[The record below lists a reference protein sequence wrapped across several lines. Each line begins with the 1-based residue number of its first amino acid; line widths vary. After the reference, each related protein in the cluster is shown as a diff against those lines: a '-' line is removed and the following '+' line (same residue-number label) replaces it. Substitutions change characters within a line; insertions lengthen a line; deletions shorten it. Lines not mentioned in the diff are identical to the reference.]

1 MGKTDLCLS
10 LAGFLHS
17 PIISAD
23 SRQMYRDI
31 PVGTAAPTPEQLK
44 QVKHFFIG
52 NLALDQYYSAATYE
66 EECIGLLDTL
76 FESHDTLLM
85 TGGSMMYIDAIC
97 KGIDDI
103 PTISEDI
110 RQEIRERYERVGLDA
125 MAAELKLLDPEY
137 WAQVDLKNPKR
148 IIHALEICYMSGGT
162 YTALRKGIRK
172 ERPFRIV
179 KIALNRDREE
189 LFSRINS
196 RVDAMMANGLWEEAE
211 KVYPFRHLNSL
222 NTVGFKELFDLM
234 DGALTPEGKPQTMEY
249 ALDKIRRNTRVYAK
263 KQITWFKRD
272 PEVKWFH
279 ADAHQEI
286 MDHILGSIG
295 QKE

>member
-31 PVGTAAPTPEQLK
+31 PIGTAAPTPEQLN
-44 QVKHFFIG
+44 QVQHYFIG

-66 EECIGLLDTL
+66 EECLRLLEQL
-76 FESHDTLLM
+76 FQTHDTLLM

-103 PTISEDI
+103 PTISDDI
-110 RQEIRERYERVGLDA
+110 RQEIRERYEKVGLDA
-125 MAAELKLLDPEY
+125 MAAELKLLDSEY

-172 ERPFRIV
+172 ERPFRII

-189 LFSRINS
+189 LFSRINR
-196 RVDAMMANGLWEEAE
+196 RVDLMMQNGLWEEAQR
-211 KVYPFRHLNSL
+211 VYPYKHLNSL

-234 DGALTPEGKPQTMEY
+234 DGALTPEGKPQTMQY
-249 ALDKIRRNTRVYAK
+249 ALEKIRRNSRVYAK

-272 PEVKWFH
+272 TDVTWFH
-279 ADAHQEI
+279 ADARKEI
-286 MDHILGSIG
+286 TEYILGHLS
-295 QKE
+295 